1 MKIVLFTINDT
12 DYVPVLNEKL
22 LQKFGGSIVKVYI
35 SKSFFSLKEIAK
47 KYKFLI
53 KNRYPFCIKTHD
65 LFSYFKW
72 KIIPI
77 KKKQPLINYFK
88 SKEIKASY
96 IKDVNSFSFHQ
107 ELKNIQP
114 DIVIFNPFDKI
125 VNKEFLSIP
134 SIGTYNVH
142 LGKLPEYKGGLSSFW
157 VLRYGDSIAGATLHE
172 VNEKIDAGNIIEE
185 IRFKHNCKSMK
196 ELMDQTTNIASEMI
210 VKGVDKIINSRTVK
224 ISKDGRASSYN
235 YYPTAEDIKEFY
247 KKGNRLI

>member
-77 KKKQPLINYFK
+77 KKKTTIN
-88 SKEIKASY
+88 
-96 IKDVNSFSFHQ
+96 
-107 ELKNIQP
+107 
-114 DIVIFNPFDKI
+114 
-125 VNKEFLSIP
+125 
-134 SIGTYNVH
+134 
-142 LGKLPEYKGGLSSFW
+142 KLF
-157 VLRYGDSIAGATLHE
+157 
-172 VNEKIDAGNIIEE
+172 
-185 IRFKHNCKSMK
+185 
-196 ELMDQTTNIASEMI
+196 
-210 VKGVDKIINSRTVK
+210 
-224 ISKDGRASSYN
+224 
-235 YYPTAEDIKEFY
+235 
-247 KKGNRLI
+247 